1 MAEQKQLN
9 IYQKL
14 QKTRYELSKKEIKKS
29 GKAIGKDGKV
39 TVKAPSREDGG
50 TAISVSY
57 THLTL
62 PTTPYV

>member
-39 TVKAPSREDGG
+39 RYE
-50 TAISVSY
+50 
-57 THLTL
+57 
-62 PTTPYV
+62 